1 MNRLYYLLSAF
12 IICAGFS
19 ADAQIS
25 TPKMLQAPLA
35 GSIVLRDVPD
45 KYSAQIVSFEAP
57 DPDNVRK
64 KAAFHAMKAQVREQF
79 PYRRS
84 AQRTQAKTTAVAMP
98 VITKAFLPDSLTG
111 VPPDNYMAVNNDSD
125 AVIVMNSFITVV
137 NSESG
142 IVSVRKSLM
151 SFSSSVGRNNPLGQN
166 YHYRYDPKVIY
177 DEDAD
182 RFICVMLNGTN
193 QHNWIVVAFSQTSD
207 PTGAWNFYKFYGDY
221 GADTTWFDYPAI
233 AITDDEFFLTGNKLV
248 YDGTFQEGFRRSV
261 IYQMRKSDGY
271 SGAATLG
278 YRLWDSVNFG
288 GAPIRNIF
296 PVKGGSGI
304 MGPEQYFLSVRNMAA
319 TNDSVFLLK
328 IADTM
333 GAPGNAITI
342 TAMKSNLIYGFP
354 PNGRQPNTT
363 NMLQT
368 NDARVLGAYREGSE
382 NQFDSTTVQPAT
394 GADAI
399 YHGRI
404 SNFETSPSTQAS
416 YISVDTMDFAYPNIS
431 FAGLHN
437 GLNTSIIS
445 FDYSGPNHFP
455 GVGAVMWDGTAHSP
469 LLEVK
474 KGDNY
479 VDVLNNDT
487 LQRWGDYTGSQPQ
500 WNLPGHVWIVGMYGK
515 QNNGYSTWM
524 AQLRSPFVAGVNVAP
539 VQSKAPAASMLYPNP
554 AVQFIRLR
562 FSLEE
567 ASYLRFAIYSVTG
580 SLVDAVLDA
589 SCRKGEQEIQ
599 FNTAPLAPG
608 QYLLKGST
616 LDGRTLVS
624 KTFVKG

>member
-1 MNRLYYLLSAF
+1 MLSAIF
-12 IICAGFS
+12 VS
-19 ADAQIS
+19 AQTGA
-25 TPKMLQAPLA
+25 PKILQAPLA

-45 KYSAQIVSFEAP
+45 KYGAQVNSLEAP
-57 DPDNVRK
+57 EPDGPGN
-64 KAAFHAMKAQVREQF
+64 KAAFHAMKARVRAQF

-84 AQRTQAKTTAVAMP
+84 SGQTKAKTTAVAMP

-111 VPPDNYMAVNNDSD
+111 IPPDDYMAVNNDSE
-125 AVIVMNSFITVV
+125 AINVMNSFITVL
-137 NSESG
+137 NADSG
-142 IVSVRKSLM
+142 TVKLRKSLM
-151 SFSSSVGRNNPLGQN
+151 NFSSSVGLNNPIGQS

-177 DEDAD
+177 DPEAD

-193 QHNWIVVAFSQTSD
+193 QYNWIVVAFSQTAD
-207 PTGAWNFYKFYGDY
+207 PAGAWNFYKFYGDY

-233 AITDDEFFLTGNKLV
+233 AITHDEFFLTGNKLV
-248 YDGTFQEGFRRSV
+248 YNGSFQEGFRRSV

-271 SGAATLG
+271 AGAATLG
-278 YRLWDSVNFG
+278 YKLWDSVNFG

-319 TNDSVFLLK
+319 TNDSVFLIK
-328 IADTM
+328 IPDTM
-333 GAPGNAITI
+333 GTPGNAITI
-342 TAMKSNLIYGFP
+342 TAMKSNLVYGFP

-382 NQFDSTTVQPAT
+382 IQFVSTTVQPLT
-394 GADAI
+394 GSDAI
-399 YHGRI
+399 YHGRM
-404 SNFETSPSTQAS
+404 SNFTTTPSVQAA
-416 YISVDTMDFAYPNIS
+416 YIGVDTMDFAYPNIS
-431 FAGLHN
+431 FAGLHG

-445 FDYSGPNHFP
+445 FDYSGPSHFP

-474 KGDNY
+474 KGDNII
-479 VDVLNNDT
+479 DVLNNDT

-500 WNLPGHVWIVGMYGK
+500 WDLPGHVWIVGMYGK
-515 QNNGYSTWM
+515 QNKGYSTWM
-524 AQLRSPFVAGVNVAP
+524 ARLRSPFVPGVSVAP
-539 VQSKAPAASMLYPNP
+539 VAKSVAAPSTLYPNP
-554 AVQFIRLR
+554 AIEFIRLR

-567 ASYLRFAIYSVTG
+567 AAYLRFSIYSING
-580 SLVDAVLDA
+580 SLVDAMLDA
-589 SCRKGEQEIQ
+589 GCRKGEQEIQ

-608 QYLLKGST
+608 QYLLKGTT